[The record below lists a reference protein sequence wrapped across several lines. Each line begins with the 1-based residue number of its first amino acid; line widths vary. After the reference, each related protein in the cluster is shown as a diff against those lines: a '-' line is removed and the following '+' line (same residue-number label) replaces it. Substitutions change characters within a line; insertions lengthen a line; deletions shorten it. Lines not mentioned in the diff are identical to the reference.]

1 MRTVV
6 KQRGNRGLGTQQD
19 RRRNGLEGEAR
30 RRKPVKRMR
39 GMEMEE
45 KNPERKRDRANERK
59 RDGNERETKRDGD
72 LGSAYRS
79 GRVTCV
85 PEVGVLAWT
94 NRRATPLSLPP
105 SSSVSLTLLL
115 YLSPYSSRPST
126 LPLVLPLA
134 SSYSFLVSISTRTDP
149 HAVGTQEIGRAHV

>member
-1 MRTVV
+1 M
-6 KQRGNRGLGTQQD
+6 GTQQD

-115 YLSPYSSRPST
+115 YLSPDRKS
-126 LPLVLPLA
+126 V
-134 SSYSFLVSISTRTDP
+134 V
-149 HAVGTQEIGRAHV
+149 